1 MFIYDHFHLISHHA
15 IYCFCYSTV
24 HNYVRIHHIHAFP
37 DKRHTFAVSAGHAA
51 QNQTEVPF
59 YEHISTSIIR
69 NAGIAYASEEERL
82 N

>member
-1 MFIYDHFHLISHHA
+1 MPYTVSG
-15 IYCFCYSTV
+15 TV

-37 DKRHTFAVSAGHAA
+37 DKKHTFAVSAGHAA